1 MNVVEL
7 KGKTAYVTLKKP
19 TVIEVASVSGPPGL
33 DAYQVALNNG
43 FVGTVDDWIDSLK
56 GAGVYQLALD
66 NGFVGTEEEFLDSL
80 KATIPI
86 GPQDEGLFL
95 SNDGS
100 RVVWRDVD
108 LDKKLNE
115 QTITWDLG
123 EIN

>member
-1 MNVVEL
+1 MSVVEL
-7 KGKTAYVTLKKP
+7 RGNTAYVTHNKP
-19 TVIEVASVSGPPGL
+19 TVIEVTSVSGPPGL

-43 FVGTVDDWIDSLK
+43 FVGTVEEWIDSLK
-56 GAGVYQLALD
+56 GTGVYQLALD

-80 KATIPI
+80 KANIPI

-100 RVVWRDVD
+100 RVVWKDID
-108 LDKKLNE
+108 LDKRLNE
-115 QTITWDLG
+115 QNITWDLG